1 MEPTGSTDAN
11 RVAAGP
17 ARLLPDAPPSRP
29 RRSRPAAGFRRMP
42 GGWRLAAWTLAALA
56 GYFVYLRLASTR
68 AVNSDGASIALLGW
82 DMLHGNLLLHGW
94 TLADVSFYTTEI
106 PQYALIDL
114 ARGLSPDVI
123 HLATAMTYTVVV
135 LFAALLAKSTA
146 TGREAVLR
154 VALTVGVMLAPQL
167 GSGTDVLL
175 SSPDHTGTAVPIM
188 AAWLIIDRLRPRW
201 YVPVVTTALLAM
213 ALTGDML
220 VLVAGVIPL
229 FAACAFRAV
238 TARLGHAKPDR
249 FELALGGGAI
259 VATVLA
265 LVATHLLRALGGFQS
280 RPLGAGFASP
290 ATIFWHNMPVVG
302 QGLLLLGG
310 ADFIGLPAT
319 ATTWFVVL
327 HLAGVAVAAAGIA
340 AAVWRFRRNEDL
352 ISQLLLLGI
361 AVTVAAYALGTHAA
375 LVTNAREIAPVLPF
389 AAALAGRHLAAP
401 LLAGSPLAGRALAGR
416 ALAGQ
421 GLAGLGWLRRAAL
434 PALAVV
440 LAGYLAGLGLE
451 LSQPSAPPLAAPLA
465 TWLKAHPRLGTGLSG
480 FWEANVVAV
489 TSGGTTAVHLVGVSN
504 GKVVA
509 GSGQTRDAWY
519 DPASSTAHFV
529 VLSHGAAPYPG
540 FDSRHAVIATFGRPA
555 RTYHVGAYTIL
566 YWPENLIAELAAG
579 RAT

>member
-1 MEPTGSTDAN
+1 MEPTGRTDAN

-17 ARLLPDAPPSRP
+17 ARVLPDAAPPSARP
-29 RRSRPAAGFRRMP
+29 RRSRPAGGLRMP
-42 GGWRLAAWTLAALA
+42 GGWRLAAWTLGAVAA
-56 GYFVYLRLASTR
+56 YFVYLRLASTR

-94 TLADVSFYTTEI
+94 TLADVSFYTTEV

-114 ARGLSPDVI
+114 VRGLSPDVI
-123 HLATAMTYTVVV
+123 HLATAMTYTAVL

-146 TGREAVLR
+146 SGREAVLR

-201 YVPVVTTALLAM
+201 YVPVAVTALLAV

-229 FAACAFRAV
+229 FAACAVRVV
-238 TARLGHAKPDR
+238 TARLGNDKPDR
-249 FELALGGGAI
+249 FYLALGSGAI
-259 VATVLA
+259 VATGLA
-265 LVATHLLRALGGFQS
+265 LAATHLLRALGGFES

-290 ATIFWHNMPVVG
+290 ATIVWHNLPVVG
-302 QGLLLLGG
+302 QGLLLLPG

-327 HLAGVAVAAAGIA
+327 HLTGVALAAAGIA
-340 AAVWRFRRNEDL
+340 IAAWRFRRNEDL
-352 ISQLLLLGI
+352 VSQLLLLGI
-361 AVTVAAYALGTHAA
+361 VVTVAAYALGTHAA
-375 LVTNAREIAPVLPF
+375 LVTNAREMAPVLPF
-389 AAALAGRHLAAP
+389 AAVLAGRHLAAP
-401 LLAGSPLAGRALAGR
+401 LLAGPA
-416 ALAGQ
+416 Q
-421 GLAGLGWLRRAAL
+421 AGLGWLRRAAL

-451 LSQPSAPPLAAPLA
+451 LSQPSAPPLAAPLTA
-465 TWLKAHPRLGTGLSG
+465 WLRAHPRLGTGLSG

-489 TSGGTTAVHLVGVSN
+489 TSGGSAAVHLVGVSN
-504 GKVVA
+504 GRVVA
-509 GSGQTRDAWY
+509 GGGQTSDAWY
-519 DPASSTAHFV
+519 DPSSSTAHFV
-529 VLSHGAAPYPG
+529 VLCHGVSPYPG
-540 FDSRHAVIATFGRPA
+540 FSARQAVIATFGQPA

-579 RAT
+579 PAT